1 MSDTTMM
8 GQPDPMG
15 LPPDPTAAPD
25 PNMAANTFM
34 PREQADPP
42 EARRKLVK
50 RWQDRVK
57 RAKRHWKKDFA
68 RMRDNMAFV
77 EGKQWPDMTFMDGTR
92 DDRYIANICLRHIQQ
107 RTAELYPT
115 NPTMKA
121 TRREKLMAK
130 TWDGSAQSLMQAQQT
145 LAMGM
150 QYGMPPDPNA
160 QAILMDATQVHQW
173 QQLMDRIGKTLE
185 ILYSYN
191 IDEQNFSF
199 KECMKMT
206 VRRALITGVG
216 YVKLGFQR
224 AMKMSPEIEHRIS
237 DMSERLANIE
247 RLAGDMADGEFQ
259 ADSAEAE
266 SLKTAINALMIEG
279 QMVVREGLSFDYPD
293 STAIIPDPACRSL
306 RGFVGANWVAQEYLL
321 TEDEIEEVYM
331 IDVGKGYTAYDENGV
346 CTDRTVNDVD
356 HYAAGGGDSGD
367 DGRAQMRACVWEI
380 YHRKDGVVYV
390 VCDGYSDFLQVP
402 APPEAEI
409 TRWWPWF
416 AFVMNEGYNEKTV
429 YPQSD
434 IDLIKDMQL
443 ELNRSRQGLREH
455 RRANRPKTAVA
466 AGVLEEP
473 DKEKLRTHPAN
484 ALLELNA
491 LAPGQKIDDVLQP
504 VKMPP
509 IDPAVYDTAPVWE
522 DVLRVLGSDPADQGN
537 TSGATATEVSV
548 AEFSQNTDTSSI
560 VDDMNDVLSNLA
572 RSASE
577 ILLLNVTAQTV
588 QNVVGP
594 GAVWPEIDKQTVSD
608 NIWLKVDVG
617 ANGPPNRQ
625 QDVQML
631 TQLLPLL
638 QRVPGINPEWMAR
651 QLIRRMGDDIDLS
664 EAFTEG
670 LPSVEA
676 MNQLASR
683 PPAPPG
689 GPPAGE
695 GEEGGEDPS
704 GAGKGPPRPPGPAN
718 DPNAQGM
725 AGPMNAPASNPPGSI
740 GPRPPPLQVFGRNGN
755 VPGTGGGMPVGAM
768 GRPGMPTP

>member
-1 MSDTTMM
+1 
-8 GQPDPMG
+8 
-15 LPPDPTAAPD
+15 
-25 PNMAANTFM
+25 MAANTFM
-34 PREQADPP
+34 PREHPDPP

-50 RWQDRVK
+50 RWEDRVK
-57 RAKRHWKKDFA
+57 RAKKHWKKDFK
-68 RMRDNMAFV
+68 RMRDNMSFV
-77 EGKQWPDMTFMDGTR
+77 EGNQWPDPPTDGRR

-121 TRREKLMAK
+121 ERREKIMAK
-130 TWDGSAQSLMQAQQT
+130 VWDGSAQSLMQAQQT

-191 IDEQNFSF
+191 IDEQAFSF
-199 KECMKMT
+199 KSCMKMT

-216 YVKLGFQR
+216 FVKLGFQR

-259 ADSAEAE
+259 PDSAEAE
-266 SLKTAINALMIEG
+266 SLRTAINALMIEG
-279 QMVVREGLSFDYPD
+279 QLVVREGLSFDYPD
-293 STAIIPDPACRSL
+293 STAIIPDTSCRSL

-321 TEDEIEEVYM
+321 TEDEIEEIYM
-331 IDVGKGYTAYDENGV
+331 IDVGKSFTAYDENGV

-367 DGRAQMRACVWEI
+367 DGRAQMRAAVWEI

-390 VCDGYSDFLQVP
+390 VCDGYPDFLQVP

-409 TRWWPWF
+409 GRWWPWF
-416 AFVMNEGYNEKTV
+416 AFVMNEGYTEKTV

-434 IDLIKDMQL
+434 IDLIRDMQL
-443 ELNRSRQGLREH
+443 ELNRARQGLREH

-473 DKEKLRTHPAN
+473 DKEKLQSHPAN

-504 VKMPP
+504 IKMPP
-509 IDPAVYDTAPVWE
+509 IDPAVYDTAPVFE
-522 DVLRVLGSDPADQGN
+522 DVLRVLGSDQADQGT

-560 VDDMNDVLSNLA
+560 VDDMNDILSDMA

-577 ILLLNVTAQTV
+577 ILILNVSPQVV
-588 QNVVGP
+588 QNVVGE
-594 GAVWPEIDKQTVSD
+594 GAVWPELDKQTVAD
-608 NIWLKVDVG
+608 NVWLKVDVG

-631 TQLLPLL
+631 TQLLPIL
-638 QRVPGINPEWMAR
+638 QRVPGVNPEWMAK
-651 QLIRRMGDDIDLS
+651 QLIRRMGDDIDMS

-676 MNQLASR
+676 MNQLAGR
-683 PPAPPG
+683 PPVQPGAGPPG
-689 GPPAGE
+689 EETAEAEPPG
-695 GEEGGEDPS
+695 

-718 DPNAQGM
+718 DPNAQGI

-755 VPGTGGGMPVGAM
+755 APGTGGGMPAAAM
-768 GRPGMPTP
+768 RNPGMPTP